1 MLDARTRSVRGRLS
15 ALRAAAL
22 DLFSQE
28 LSPSTGYVA
37 TLLNGCLFAPSLLT
51 FWLVN
56 GVLDFSTAVTIG
68 AVATPAGLQLRLLAY
83 LLLVPVF
90 FALRVAIHLLHPTHR
105 RQLLAGTCPNAR
117 YLSLD
122 WFSMGILATG
132 LPLALQDFGPWIGM
146 NAVFLAGVFLAPRA
160 LQPRRGR
167 VVKLTAIAGG
177 VVLFLYAK
185 YGALVPL
192 LPAPRLVVGP
202 IATFQLTDATT
213 TWLLALV
220 NSLVVGPV
228 VVAAVGVVM
237 NHVLTRPELT
247 DLPVVAHAMPRRD
260 PDEVVVASAALGTAF
275 YLLVVAAATG
285 QLALVP

>member
-1 MLDARTRSVRGRLS
+1 VIDAPGRSVRGRLS
-15 ALRAAAL
+15 AFRAAAL

-28 LSPSTGYVA
+28 LSPSTAYVA

-56 GVLDFSTAVTIG
+56 GVLDFSTALTIG

-90 FALRVAIHLLHPTHR
+90 FELRLGIHLLHPAHR
-105 RQLLAGTCPNAR
+105 RQVLAGSCPNAR

-132 LPLALQDFGPWIGM
+132 LPLALQDFGPWVGM
-146 NAVFLAGVFLAPRA
+146 NAVFLASVFAAPRA
-160 LQPRRGR
+160 MRPRRGR

-185 YGALVPL
+185 YGTLAPLVP
-192 LPAPRLVVGP
+192 APSLVLGP
-202 IATFQLTDATT
+202 IATAQLADATT
-213 TWLLALV
+213 TWLLAVV
-220 NSLVVGPV
+220 NSVLVGPV
-228 VVAAVGVVM
+228 IVAAVGVLT
-237 NHVLTRPELT
+237 NHVLTRPELA
-247 DLPVVAHAMPRRD
+247 DLPLLEHAMPRRD
-260 PDEVVVASAALGTAF
+260 PDDVVIASAALGTAF
-275 YLLVVAAATG
+275 YLLVVGAATG
-285 QLALVP
+285 QLAVLP